1 MIKGILIGIGLTLGI
16 EILMILY
23 IYFNE
28 VINQKISW
36 LFSPIFHPFVAFYLV
51 KIGLNPWKLSINK
64 ILSLNDEQ
72 FEGWLKVIGKKHR
85 EDWKFAREKRK
96 KKDILKNT

>member
-1 MIKGILIGIGLTLGI
+1 MIKGILIGIGFTLGI
-16 EILMILY
+16 EILIIFY
-23 IYFNE
+23 VTFYE

-36 LFSPIFHPFVAFYLV
+36 LFSPLLHPFVAFYLV

>member
-1 MIKGILIGIGLTLGI
+1 MIIGILIGIGFTLGI
-16 EILMILY
+16 EILIIFY
-23 IYFNE
+23 VTFYE

-36 LFSPIFHPFVAFYLV
+36 LFSPLFHPFVAFYLV
-51 KIGLNPWKLSINK
+51 KIGLNPWELSINK

-72 FEGWLKVIGKKHR
+72 FEGWLKVISKKYR

-96 KKDILKNT
+96 KKDILENT

>member
-1 MIKGILIGIGLTLGI
+1 MIIGILIGIGITLQVETLI
-16 EILMILY
+16 LLYVHFYEI
-23 IYFNE
+23 
-28 VINQKISW
+28 INQKISW
-36 LFSPIFHPFVAFYLV
+36 LFSPLFHPFVAFYLV